1 MIARIMNLFP
11 LIADNWKM
19 DGGVAFGVVPKSI
32 WSRYHTSDDLNMIDI
47 TTRCLLIIQGER
59 KILIDTG
66 LGNKRNEK
74 YYAVRYREP
83 GISIL
88 NSLNQ
93 LSFNADDITD
103 ILFTH
108 LHDDHVGAATH
119 FNEKGISECVF
130 KNAHYWVSQE
140 HWEWALNPNKREGA
154 AFFKDN
160 LLPLM
165 ESGRLHLL
173 EEGMQ
178 PFKQITLRLYNGHTR
193 GQIIP
198 FIHTTNRTVVY
209 MGDFIPTQTNIP
221 IPFVPSVDIEPLIS
235 LVEKEEFL
243 NEAVKKK
250 YILFF
255 EHDATNECCTVKQSE
270 KGVVAD
276 QSFKLH
282 EIDF

>member
-1 MIARIMNLFP
+1 MNLFP

-32 WSRYHTSDDLNMIDI
+32 WSRYHTSDNLNMIDI

-93 LSFNADDITD
+93 IGFSADDITD

-119 FNEKGISECVF
+119 LNEKGISECVF

-140 HWEWALNPNKREGA
+140 HWGWALNPNKREGA

-160 LLPLM
+160 LLPLK

-173 EEGMQ
+173 EERMQ
-178 PFKQITLRLYNGHTR
+178 PFEQITLRLFNGHTR

-198 FIHTTNRTVVY
+198 FIHTANRTVVY

-235 LVEKEEFL
+235 LAEKEEFL
-243 NEAVKKK
+243 NEAVEKK

-282 EIDF
+282 ETDL